1 MLTIDDARLAYAT
14 GSAGPQDRPH
24 GAARGAQPQPPLS
37 NRAWATIAVLLL
49 SLCCVLAAGCHSEE
63 KRLAKA
69 SPEVLYREAHKKL
82 VNYDYNGA
90 IKIYEQLTAR
100 FPFTNEARQAR
111 LDLIY
116 AYYRKGEAESATDA
130 ADTFIRENPTH
141 PRVDY
146 AWYVK
151 GLVNFEKSPNAIES
165 LFRADLTKRPP
176 TTARKSFDAFRTVVE
191 QYPKSE
197 YAHDSLQRMIY
208 LRNRLADYDVHVA
221 DYYMRRG
228 AYVGAANRANEC
240 IQDYDGA
247 PAVRQALLI
256 MVQAYDKLGLKER
269 AAQAQAVYDFNFPK
283 GSQLAYDQRTKHWWK
298 FW

>member
-1 MLTIDDARLAYAT
+1 MFAIDDTDARFVR
-14 GSAGPQDRPH
+14 Q
-24 GAARGAQPQPPLS
+24 
-37 NRAWATIAVLLL
+37 RAWLGIALM
-49 SLCCVLAAGCHSEE
+49 LCLFGALAAGCHSEE

-69 SPEVLYREAHKKL
+69 NPEVLYKEAHKRL
-82 VNYDYNGA
+82 DNYDYNGA

-116 AYYRKGEAESATDA
+116 AYYKKGESESATDA

-151 GLVNFEKSPNAIES
+151 GLVNFDKSPNAIEH

-176 TTARKSFDAFRTVVE
+176 ENARKSFDAFRTVVE

-208 LRNRLADYDVHVA
+208 LRDRLADYDVHVA

-256 MVQAYDKLGLKER
+256 MMQAYDKLGLKER
-269 AAQAQAVYDFNFPK
+269 AAQVKAVYDYNFPK
-283 GSQLAYDQRTKHWWK
+283 SSDQPVHARHWWR

>member
-1 MLTIDDARLAYAT
+1 MLVTAPSRDTPRRIRSFTWLEFSGRSWIMALALCL
-14 GSAGPQDRPH
+14 SA
-24 GAARGAQPQPPLS
+24 
-37 NRAWATIAVLLL
+37 
-49 SLCCVLAAGCHSEE
+49 VLAAGCHSEDR
-63 KRLAKA
+63 RLAKA
-69 SPEVLYREAHKKL
+69 NPEVLYREAHKKL

-116 AYYRKGEAESATDA
+116 AYYKKGEDESATDA

-151 GLVNFEKSPNAIES
+151 GLVYFERSPNAIET

-176 TTARKSFDAFRTVVE
+176 SNARKSFDAFRTVVE

-247 PAVRQALLI
+247 PATRQALLI
-256 MVQAYDKLGLKER
+256 MVQAYDKLGLKQR
-269 AAQAQAVYDFNFPK
+269 AAQAQAVYDFNVPK
-283 GSQLAYDQRTKHWWK
+283 GSASEQHVRTKHWWK

>member
-1 MLTIDDARLAYAT
+1 MLRIDDTRLAYAG
-14 GSAGPQDRPH
+14 GSPRPQGGPSRATP
-24 GAARGAQPQPPLS
+24 GAHPGQLFR
-37 NRAWATIAVLLL
+37 NRAWMSLAVLMLGAL
-49 SLCCVLAAGCHSEE
+49 CVLTAGCHSEE
-63 KRLAKA
+63 KKLAKA

-82 VNYDYNGA
+82 NNYDYNGA
-90 IKIYEQLTAR
+90 IKIYEALTAR

-116 AYYRKGEAESATDA
+116 AYYRKGEEESATDA

-146 AWYVK
+146 AWYIK
-151 GLVNFEKSPNAIES
+151 GLVYFDRSPNAIET

-176 TTARKSFDAFRTVVE
+176 TNARKSFDAFRTVVE
-191 QYPKSE
+191 QYPKSQ
-197 YAHDSLQRMIY
+197 YAHDAQQRMIY

-228 AYVGAANRANEC
+228 AWVGAANRANEC
-240 IQDYDGA
+240 IEDYDGA
-247 PAVRQALLI
+247 PAVRQALVI
-256 MVQAYDKLGLKER
+256 MAQAYDKLGLKDR
-269 AAQAQAVYDFNFPK
+269 AAQARAVYAYNFPK
-283 GSQLAYDQRTKHWWK
+283 GSEPNGQHGKHWWH